1 MLERARSWNGSDLA
15 VFGLTEAALIAYATS
30 QPGLWLRALAFLDVA
45 ALFVLLAPWPP
56 RWRGAIERLCWGL
69 VFLAGG
75 LALMAAVYPLLPA
88 VVVTVLPRAVGHLLA
103 LLCVVFVSGRRQWD
117 PLRTAAP
124 AALGLFVIAALDAQ
138 ALLPFPLALAAASI
152 VVGLAPPGSRG
163 WLGRMLRSTTF
174 AIAAAALAV
183 AIVRLLP
190 WAQPQVEN
198 AVAGIVAPREAASGF
213 SLDSRLGE
221 AAELALSPR
230 VLMHVTTNAA
240 TRLRAR
246 VYARF
251 DGRAW
256 RPDPLPTIPFVAE
269 PGMIGGDLGAWLD
282 GAPGDIFAAPGHGQD
297 QAWSPSAVR
306 TRVIQVAPVVGA
318 LPAPAHPLLIR
329 RIQPV
334 VVDEFG
340 VLGPPSRGLETYGVV
355 SAPAERRVASPD
367 PSEEAPLLALPPDL
381 DGRFVLLANR
391 LASEAASPE
400 ARLARTIAH
409 VQAECAYSLK
419 PGPFRSDQ
427 PAAEFL
433 FEKKKG
439 YCEYFATATAV
450 LLRLQGL
457 PTRYVRGF
465 TVREANRVG
474 GHHVVREADAHAWL
488 EVRLPGRGFVEADPT
503 PAAAYEAAHG
513 GLERGGLAT
522 AKAWL
527 QRPLPR
533 AASADRGRG
542 GAHGAGAAPRGRAD
556 PGPGP
561 ARVRHLRPW
570 LPRRGLAVPA
580 GLTDRAKATGAAEG
594 PAPGRPARGGA
605 GPGCPSPEDRP
616 AVVAARPPPAGVPR
630 SARAPGVDRRGV
642 VATPGARGNPPRG
655 RSLLPGPIRRPSA
668 HCRRGAPARPRAR
681 GPGRGQ
687 GALAAAAGAVQESW
701 KRTVTVMMAV
711 TGTPS
716 TSVGV

>member
-1 MLERARSWNGSDLA
+1 VLERARSWNGSDFA
-15 VFGLTEAALIAYATS
+15 VFGLTEAALMAYATA
-30 QPGLWLRALAFLDVA
+30 QPGPWARALAFLDVA
-45 ALFVLLAPWPP
+45 ALFVLLVPWPP

-88 VVVTVLPRAVGHLLA
+88 VVVSVLPRAVGHLLA
-103 LLCVVFVSGRRQWD
+103 LLCVAFVSGRRQWD

-124 AALGLFVIAALDAQ
+124 AALGLFVIAALEAR
-138 ALLPFPLALAAASI
+138 ALLPFPLALAGASV
-152 VVGLAPPGSRG
+152 VVGLSPPGSRG

-198 AVAGIVAPREAASGF
+198 AVAGMVAPREAASGF

-221 AAELALSPR
+221 AAELTLSPR

-256 RPDPLPTIPFVAE
+256 RPDPLPTTPFVAE

-282 GAPGDIFAAPGHGQD
+282 GVPGDVFAAPGHGQD
-297 QAWSPSAVR
+297 QAWSPNAVR
-306 TRVIQVAPVVGA
+306 TRVVQVAPVVGA
-318 LPAPAHPLLIR
+318 LPAPARPLLIR

-334 VVDEFG
+334 VMDEFG

-355 SAPAERRVASPD
+355 SAPAERRVAPPD
-367 PSEEAPLLALPPDL
+367 PSEDVPLLALPPDL
-381 DGRFVLLANR
+381 DSRFVVLANR

-409 VQAECAYSLK
+409 VQTECAYSLK

-503 PAAAYEAAHG
+503 PAAAYDAAHG
-513 GLERGGLAT
+513 GLERGGLT
-522 AKAWL
+522 AAMAWL
-527 QRPLPR
+527 SGRYLELRALIEAGAGFTVLARLVEVARSLVRGRPAFVTFGLGFLAAVWLFRRVSPIVQKLRERQKARRRASLPAAAPDLAALLLKTDRLWSRHGRRRPVFRAPLEHLASIEEGSLPR
-533 AASADRGRG
+533 AVLEGTRRVVEAYYRGRF
-542 GAHGAGAAPRGRAD
+542 AGHPLTAGE
-556 PGPGP
+556 
-561 ARVRHLRPW
+561 VRQL
-570 LPRRGLAVPA
+570 
-580 GLTDRAKATGAAEG
+580 DRALE
-594 PAPGRPARGGA
+594 
-605 GPGCPSPEDRP
+605 
-616 AVVAARPPPAGVPR
+616 
-630 SARAPGVDRRGV
+630 
-642 VATPGARGNPPRG
+642 
-655 RSLLPGPIRRPSA
+655 
-668 HCRRGAPARPRAR
+668 
-681 GPGRGQ
+681 
-687 GALAAAAGAVQESW
+687 ALAAGKV
-701 KRTVTVMMAV
+701 R
-711 TGTPS
+711 
-716 TSVGV
+716 